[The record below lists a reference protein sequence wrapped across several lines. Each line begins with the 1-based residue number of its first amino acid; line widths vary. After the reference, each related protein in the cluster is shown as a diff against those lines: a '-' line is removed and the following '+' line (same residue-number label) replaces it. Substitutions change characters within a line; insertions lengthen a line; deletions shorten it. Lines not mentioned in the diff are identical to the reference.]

1 MEKNKLDTAER
12 ADMEATE
19 AQAEAE
25 GGEDAEPEDLILR
38 FNKPYKFDGREYTE
52 VDLSGLEDVTAG
64 VLENVGKITAK
75 KNPGMN
81 PALQEMSLT
90 FCTYLAQRVAKPLG
104 RQEAATGLSQPE
116 AGTRLPLEFF
126 TGLPA
131 KEAIKLKAMVTNFLY
146 GGDGED

>member
-12 ADMEATE
+12 EDMEALE
-19 AQAEAE
+19 AQAGTEDGE
-25 GGEDAEPEDLILR
+25 GAEPEDLILR
-38 FNKPYKFDGREYTE
+38 FAKPYKFGGQEYTE

-64 VLENVGKITAK
+64 VLESVGKITAK

-90 FCTYLAQRVAKPLG
+90 FCTCLAQRVAK
-104 RQEAATGLSQPE
+104 
-116 AGTRLPLEFF
+116 LPLEFF

>member
-12 ADMEATE
+12 EDMEALE
-19 AQAEAE
+19 AQAGAE
-25 GGEDAEPEDLILR
+25 DGEDTEPEDLILR
-38 FNKPYKFDGREYTE
+38 FAKPYKFGGQEYTE

-64 VLENVGKITAK
+64 VLENVGKIAAK

-90 FCTYLAQRVAKPLG
+90 FCTYLAQRVAK
-104 RQEAATGLSQPE
+104 
-116 AGTRLPLEFF
+116 LPLEFF

>member
-12 ADMEATE
+12 ADMEAVE
-19 AQAEAE
+19 ARAGAE
-25 GGEDAEPEDLILR
+25 GGEDTEPEDLVLR
-38 FNKPYKFDGREYTE
+38 FGKPYKFGGQEYTE

-64 VLENVGKITAK
+64 VLENVGKIAAK

-90 FCTYLAQRVAKPLG
+90 FCTCLAQRVAK
-104 RQEAATGLSQPE
+104 
-116 AGTRLPLEFF
+116 LPLEFF
-126 TGLPA
+126 EKLPA
-131 KEAIKLKAMVTNFLY
+131 REAIKLKTMVTGFLY

>member
-12 ADMEATE
+12 ADMEAME
-19 AQAEAE
+19 AQAGAE
-25 GGEDAEPEDLILR
+25 DGEDTEPEDLILR
-38 FNKPYKFDGREYTE
+38 FAKPYKFGGQEYTE

-64 VLENVGKITAK
+64 VLESVGKITAK

-90 FCTYLAQRVAKPLG
+90 FCTCLAQRVAK
-104 RQEAATGLSQPE
+104 
-116 AGTRLPLEFF
+116 LPLEFF

>member
-1 MEKNKLDTAER
+1 MEKDKIGAAER
-12 ADMEATE
+12 ADMEAME
-19 AQAEAE
+19 AQARAE
-25 GGEDAEPEDLILR
+25 GGEDTEPEDLVLR
-38 FNKPYKFDGREYTE
+38 FGKPYKFGGQEYTE

-64 VLENVGKITAK
+64 VLENVGKIAAK

-90 FCTYLAQRVAKPLG
+90 FCTYLAQRVAK
-104 RQEAATGLSQPE
+104 
-116 AGTRLPLEFF
+116 LPLEFF

-131 KEAIKLKAMVTNFLY
+131 KEAIKLKTMVTNFLY

>member
-1 MEKNKLDTAER
+1 MEKNKLETAER
-12 ADMEATE
+12 ADMEAVE

-25 GGEDAEPEDLILR
+25 GGEGAEPEDLILR

-64 VLENVGKITAK
+64 VLENVGKIAAK

-90 FCTYLAQRVAKPLG
+90 FCTYLAQRVAK
-104 RQEAATGLSQPE
+104 
-116 AGTRLPLEFF
+116 LPLEFF

-131 KEAIKLKAMVTNFLY
+131 KEAIKLKALVTNFLY

>member
-12 ADMEATE
+12 ADMEAVE
-19 AQAEAE
+19 ALAGAE
-25 GGEDAEPEDLILR
+25 GGEDTEPEDLVLR
-38 FNKPYKFDGREYTE
+38 FGKPYKFGGQEYNE

-64 VLENVGKITAK
+64 ALENVGKIAAK

-90 FCTYLAQRVAKPLG
+90 FCIYMAQRVAK
-104 RQEAATGLSQPE
+104 
-116 AGTRLPLEFF
+116 LPLEFF
-126 TGLPA
+126 EKLPA
-131 KEAIKLKAMVTNFLY
+131 KEAIKLKTIVTGFLY

>member
-1 MEKNKLDTAER
+1 MEKSKKDAAER
-12 ADMEATE
+12 AEMEAMQA
-19 AQAEAE
+19 AQAEA
-25 GGEDAEPEDLILR
+25 GTEDAEDTEPEDLVLR
-38 FNKPYKFDGREYTE
+38 FGEPYKFGGQEYTE

-64 VLENVGKITAK
+64 VLENVGKIAAK

-90 FCTYLAQRVAKPLG
+90 FCTYLAQRVAK
-104 RQEAATGLSQPE
+104 
-116 AGTRLPLEFF
+116 LPLEFF

>member
-12 ADMEATE
+12 ADMEAME
-19 AQAEAE
+19 AQAGAE
-25 GGEDAEPEDLILR
+25 DGEDTEPEDLILR
-38 FNKPYKFDGREYTE
+38 FAKPYKFGGQEYTE

-64 VLENVGKITAK
+64 VLESVGKITAK

-90 FCTYLAQRVAKPLG
+90 FCTYLAQRVAK
-104 RQEAATGLSQPE
+104 
-116 AGTRLPLEFF
+116 LPLEFF

>member
-1 MEKNKLDTAER
+1 MEKDKIGAAER
-12 ADMEATE
+12 ADMEAME
-19 AQAEAE
+19 AQAGAE
-25 GGEDAEPEDLILR
+25 GGEDTEPEDLVLR
-38 FNKPYKFDGREYTE
+38 FGKPYKFGGQEYTE

-64 VLENVGKITAK
+64 VLENVGKIAAK

-90 FCTYLAQRVAKPLG
+90 FCTYLAQRVAK
-104 RQEAATGLSQPE
+104 
-116 AGTRLPLEFF
+116 LPLEFF

-131 KEAIKLKAMVTNFLY
+131 KEAIKLKTMVTGFLY

>member
-12 ADMEATE
+12 EDMEALE
-19 AQAEAE
+19 AQAGAE
-25 GGEDAEPEDLILR
+25 DGEDTEQEDLILR
-38 FNKPYKFDGREYTE
+38 FAKPYKFGGQEYTE

-64 VLENVGKITAK
+64 VLENVGKIAAK

-90 FCTYLAQRVAKPLG
+90 FCTCLAQRVAK
-104 RQEAATGLSQPE
+104 
-116 AGTRLPLEFF
+116 LPLEFF
-126 TGLPA
+126 EKLPA
-131 KEAIKLKAMVTNFLY
+131 REAIKLKTMVMGFLY

>member
-12 ADMEATE
+12 ADMEAVE
-19 AQAEAE
+19 ARAGAE
-25 GGEDAEPEDLILR
+25 GGEDTEPEDLVLR
-38 FNKPYKFDGREYTE
+38 FGKPYKFGGMEYTE

-64 VLENVGKITAK
+64 VLENVGKIAAK

-90 FCTYLAQRVAKPLG
+90 FCTYLAQRVAK
-104 RQEAATGLSQPE
+104 
-116 AGTRLPLEFF
+116 LPLEFF

-131 KEAIKLKAMVTNFLY
+131 KEAIKLKTLVTNFLY

>member
-1 MEKNKLDTAER
+1 MEKNKLDIAER
-12 ADMEATE
+12 ADMEAME
-19 AQAEAE
+19 AQAGAE
-25 GGEDAEPEDLILR
+25 DGEDAEPEDLILR
-38 FNKPYKFDGREYTE
+38 FAKPYKFGGQEYTE

-64 VLENVGKITAK
+64 VLENVGKIAAK

-90 FCTYLAQRVAKPLG
+90 FCTYLAQRVAK
-104 RQEAATGLSQPE
+104 
-116 AGTRLPLEFF
+116 LPLEFF

-131 KEAIKLKAMVTNFLY
+131 KEAIKLKTLVTNFLY

>member
-1 MEKNKLDTAER
+1 M
-12 ADMEATE
+12 
-19 AQAEAE
+19 
-25 GGEDAEPEDLILR
+25 LR
-38 FNKPYKFDGREYTE
+38 FGKPYKFGGQEYTE

-64 VLENVGKITAK
+64 VLENVGKIAAK

-90 FCTYLAQRVAKPLG
+90 FCTYLAQRVAK
-104 RQEAATGLSQPE
+104 
-116 AGTRLPLEFF
+116 LPLEFF

-131 KEAIKLKAMVTNFLY
+131 KEAIKLKALVTNFLY

>member
-12 ADMEATE
+12 ADMEAME
-19 AQAEAE
+19 AQAGAE
-25 GGEDAEPEDLILR
+25 DGEDTEPEDLVLR
-38 FNKPYKFDGREYTE
+38 FGKPYKFGGQEYTE

-64 VLENVGKITAK
+64 VLENVGKIAAK

-90 FCTYLAQRVAKPLG
+90 FCTYLAQRVAK
-104 RQEAATGLSQPE
+104 
-116 AGTRLPLEFF
+116 LPLEFF

-131 KEAIKLKAMVTNFLY
+131 KEAIKLKTLVTNFLY

>member
-1 MEKNKLDTAER
+1 MEKDKIGAAER
-12 ADMEATE
+12 ADMEAME
-19 AQAEAE
+19 AQARAE
-25 GGEDAEPEDLILR
+25 GGEDTEPEDLVLR
-38 FNKPYKFDGREYTE
+38 FGKPYKFGGQEYTE

-64 VLENVGKITAK
+64 VLENVGKIAAK

-90 FCTYLAQRVAKPLG
+90 FCTYLAQRVAK
-104 RQEAATGLSQPE
+104 
-116 AGTRLPLEFF
+116 LPLEFF

-131 KEAIKLKAMVTNFLY
+131 KEAIKLKALVTNFLY

>member
-1 MEKNKLDTAER
+1 MEKDKIGAAER
-12 ADMEATE
+12 ADMEAME
-19 AQAEAE
+19 AQARAE
-25 GGEDAEPEDLILR
+25 GGEDTEPEDLVLR
-38 FNKPYKFDGREYTE
+38 FGKPYKFGGQEYTE

-64 VLENVGKITAK
+64 VLENVGKIAAK

-90 FCTYLAQRVAKPLG
+90 FCTYLAQRVAK
-104 RQEAATGLSQPE
+104 
-116 AGTRLPLEFF
+116 LPLEFF

-131 KEAIKLKAMVTNFLY
+131 KEAIKLKTLVTNFLH

>member
-12 ADMEATE
+12 EDMEALE
-19 AQAEAE
+19 AQAGTED
-25 GGEDAEPEDLILR
+25 GEDTEPEDLILR
-38 FNKPYKFDGREYTE
+38 FAKPYKFGGQEYTE

-64 VLENVGKITAK
+64 VLESVGKITAK

-90 FCTYLAQRVAKPLG
+90 FCTYLAQRVAK
-104 RQEAATGLSQPE
+104 
-116 AGTRLPLEFF
+116 LPLEFF

-131 KEAIKLKAMVTNFLY
+131 KEAIKLKALVTNFLY

>member
-12 ADMEATE
+12 ADMEAVE
-19 AQAEAE
+19 ALAGAE
-25 GGEDAEPEDLILR
+25 GGEDTAPEDLVLR
-38 FNKPYKFDGREYTE
+38 FGKPYKFGGQEYTE

-64 VLENVGKITAK
+64 VLENVGKIAAK

-90 FCTYLAQRVAKPLG
+90 FCTYLAQRVAK
-104 RQEAATGLSQPE
+104 
-116 AGTRLPLEFF
+116 LPLEFF

-131 KEAIKLKAMVTNFLY
+131 KEAIKLKTLVTNFLY

>member
-1 MEKNKLDTAER
+1 MEKDKIGAAER
-12 ADMEATE
+12 ADMEAME
-19 AQAEAE
+19 AQARAE
-25 GGEDAEPEDLILR
+25 GGEDTEPEDLVLR
-38 FNKPYKFDGREYTE
+38 FGKPYKFGGQEYTE

-64 VLENVGKITAK
+64 VLENVGKIAAK

-90 FCTYLAQRVAKPLG
+90 FCTYLAQWVAK
-104 RQEAATGLSQPE
+104 
-116 AGTRLPLEFF
+116 LPLEFF

-131 KEAIKLKAMVTNFLY
+131 KEAIKLKTLVTNFLY

>member
-12 ADMEATE
+12 ADMEALE
-19 AQAEAE
+19 AQAGAE
-25 GGEDAEPEDLILR
+25 DGEDTEPEDLILR
-38 FNKPYKFDGREYTE
+38 FAKPYKFGGQEYTE

-64 VLENVGKITAK
+64 VLESVGKITAK

-90 FCTYLAQRVAKPLG
+90 FCTYLAQRVAK
-104 RQEAATGLSQPE
+104 
-116 AGTRLPLEFF
+116 LPLEFF

>member
-1 MEKNKLDTAER
+1 MDKNKTETER
-12 ADMEATE
+12 DAMEAE
-19 AQAEAE
+19 AVLAAQAED
-25 GGEDAEPEDLILR
+25 GTEDAEDTEPDLVLR
-38 FNKPYKFDGREYTE
+38 FSKPYKFGGVEYTE

-64 VLENVGKITAK
+64 VLEAVGKITAK

-90 FCTYLAQRVAKPLG
+90 FCTYLAQRVAK
-104 RQEAATGLSQPE
+104 
-116 AGTRLPLEFF
+116 LPLEFF

>member
-1 MEKNKLDTAER
+1 MEKNKLETAER
-12 ADMEATE
+12 ADMEAVE
-19 AQAEAE
+19 ARAGAE
-25 GGEDAEPEDLILR
+25 GGEDTEPEDLVLR
-38 FNKPYKFDGREYTE
+38 FGKPYKFGGQEYTE

-64 VLENVGKITAK
+64 GLENVGKIAAK

-90 FCTYLAQRVAKPLG
+90 FCTYLAQRVAK
-104 RQEAATGLSQPE
+104 
-116 AGTRLPLEFF
+116 LPLEFF

-131 KEAIKLKAMVTNFLY
+131 KEAIKLKTMVTGFLY

>member
-1 MEKNKLDTAER
+1 MEKNKLETAER
-12 ADMEATE
+12 ADMEAVE
-19 AQAEAE
+19 ALAGAE
-25 GGEDAEPEDLILR
+25 GGEDTEPEDLVLR
-38 FNKPYKFDGREYTE
+38 FGKPYKFGGQEYTE

-64 VLENVGKITAK
+64 VLENVGKIAAK

-90 FCTYLAQRVAKPLG
+90 FCTYLAQRVAK
-104 RQEAATGLSQPE
+104 
-116 AGTRLPLEFF
+116 LPLEFF